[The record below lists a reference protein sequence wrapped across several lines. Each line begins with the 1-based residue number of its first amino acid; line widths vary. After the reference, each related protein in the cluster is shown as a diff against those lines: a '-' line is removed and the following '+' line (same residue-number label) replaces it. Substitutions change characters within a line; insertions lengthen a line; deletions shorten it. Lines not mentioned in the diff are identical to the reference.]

1 MATPQQE
8 TFVNA
13 SHQLMADLYAL
24 YFRAH
29 GAHWNVEGPFFGPL
43 HDFFGKIYEDV
54 FDSIDMVAE
63 GLRFHK
69 FYAPATLG
77 TMHKLTNIADT
88 QVKDGNPIQHLAA
101 VLEANELVLTSLHA
115 AFNAAEELSDVGLS
129 NFFQDRILKHDKWS
143 WQLRAHLKGAVND

>member
-1 MATPQQE
+1 MATPQEE

-13 SHQLMADLYAL
+13 SRQLMADLYAM

-43 HDFFGKIYEDV
+43 HDFFGKIYNDV
-54 FDSIDMVAE
+54 FDSIDDVAE

-77 TMHKLTNIADT
+77 AMLKLTNVADI
-88 QVKDGNPIQHLAA
+88 QVKDGNPVQHLKA
-101 VLEANELVLTSLHA
+101 VLEANEMVLTSLHVT
-115 AFNAAEELSDVGLS
+115 FNAAEGLSDIGLS
-129 NFFQDRILKHDKWS
+129 NFFQDRIKQHDKWA
-143 WQLRAHLKGAVND
+143 WQLRSHLKNS

>member
-8 TFVNA
+8 NFETA
-13 SHQLMADLYAL
+13 SRQLMADLYAM

-54 FDSIDMVAE
+54 HESIDTVAE

-69 FYAPATLG
+69 FYAPARLSV
-77 TMHKLTNIADT
+77 MHKLTNIADT
-88 QVKDGNPIQHLAA
+88 QVPDGNPIHHLIA
-101 VLEANELVLTSLHA
+101 VFEANDMVLTSLRI
-115 AFNAAEELSDVGLS
+115 AFSAAEALDDVGLV
-129 NFFQDRILKHDKWS
+129 NFYQDRIMQHDKWA
-143 WQLRAHLKGAVND
+143 WQLRAHLKGATND

>member
-8 TFVNA
+8 TFVDA
-13 SHQLMADLYAL
+13 SRQLMADLYVL

-54 FDSIDMVAE
+54 HDSIDTVAE

-69 FYAPATLG
+69 FYAPATLSA
-77 TMHKLTNIADT
+77 MLKLTNIGDV
-88 QVKDGNPIQHLAA
+88 QVADGNPIQHLRA
-101 VLEANELVLTSLHA
+101 VAEANELVLTSLHS
-115 AFNAAEELSDVGLS
+115 AFNAAESLSDIGLA
-129 NFFQDRILKHDKWS
+129 NFFQDRIMQHDKWA
-143 WQLRAHLKGAVND
+143 WQLRSHLKGAGNV